1 LTYVLYLWLII
12 FLVRDDVPIDSS
24 EALLMTDFVNL
35 KIKSTQSFGG
45 AHRDRIC
52 MCVFIDVSAYICISI
67 YVCADF

>member
-1 LTYVLYLWLII
+1 VG
-12 FLVRDDVPIDSS
+12 DDVPIDSS